1 MGALKNIFAAAG
13 LLAAAG
19 AGETIYFYNR
29 TMKRGNAKTERT
41 TKMSG
46 TDWEQYFP
54 LMEERKGFVLAQ
66 THRDVYIRS
75 FDGLK
80 LHAVYFPGMKQE
92 ENPGQ
97 SEGGFRQGA
106 AGRQETGQA
115 GAAVQQETGQAGA
128 AAQQETGRA
137 ENALQTDTAECEC
150 AAGRASD
157 AVGSAAPCPRKA
169 VICFHGYT
177 GEGLSNYIAMTDYF
191 LKQGYAVLLPDAR
204 AHGESEGEYIGFGCL
219 DRKDALGWINW
230 LIKECGEE
238 VSVLLHGTSM
248 GGATV
253 LMASGLEL
261 PPNVKGIVS
270 DCGFTSPKEVFTHVL
285 NHMYHLPAFP
295 AIQGA
300 DFLNRK
306 LAGYGMDECN
316 AKYEVR
322 KAKVPILFIHGSA
335 DTFVPCS
342 MCHEI
347 YDNCASPK
355 RKLIVEGAAHA
366 ESYYK
371 DMEAYEK
378 ALSEFADEVMWVK

>member
-1 MGALKNIFAAAG
+1 MGVLKKITAAAG

-19 AGETIYFYNR
+19 IGETVYFYNR

-46 TDWEQYFP
+46 TDWEKYFP
-54 LMEERKGFVLAQ
+54 LMHERRDFVMAKP
-66 THRDVYIRS
+66 HRDVFVTS

-80 LHAVYFPGMKQE
+80 LHATYFPALDAYKG
-92 ENPGQ
+92 
-97 SEGGFRQGA
+97 
-106 AGRQETGQA
+106 ET
-115 GAAVQQETGQAGA
+115 E
-128 AAQQETGRA
+128 
-137 ENALQTDTAECEC
+137 
-150 AAGRASD
+150 
-157 AVGSAAPCPRKA
+157 KA

-177 GEGLSNYIAMTDYF
+177 GEGLSNHMAIADYF
-191 LKQGYAVLLPDAR
+191 LKHGYAILLPDAR

-219 DRKDALGWINW
+219 DRKDALVWIDW
-230 LIKECGEE
+230 LIQECGEGIQIM
-238 VSVLLHGTSM
+238 LHGTSM

-253 LMASGLEL
+253 LMTSGLEL
-261 PPNVKGIVS
+261 PANVRGIVS

-300 DFLNRK
+300 DLLNQR

-316 AKYEVR
+316 AKEEVR

-342 MCHEI
+342 MCDEI
-347 YDNCASPK
+347 YENCSAPK
-355 RKLIVEGAAHA
+355 RKLIVEGASHA

-371 DMEAYEK
+371 DMERYEK
-378 ALSEFADEVMWVK
+378 ELDAFAEQIFS

>member
-1 MGALKNIFAAAG
+1 MGVLKNIVAAAG
-13 LLAAAG
+13 ILAAAG
-19 AGETIYFYNR
+19 VGETVYFYNR

-46 TDWEQYFP
+46 TDWEKYFP
-54 LMEERKGFVLAQ
+54 LMEERKGFVLGQ
-66 THRDVYIRS
+66 PHEDVYITS

-80 LHAVYFPGMKQE
+80 LHATYFPGME
-92 ENPGQ
+92 DE
-97 SEGGFRQGA
+97 
-106 AGRQETGQA
+106 AGRPADVSG
-115 GAAVQQETGQAGA
+115 VK
-128 AAQQETGRA
+128 
-137 ENALQTDTAECEC
+137 
-150 AAGRASD
+150 
-157 AVGSAAPCPRKA
+157 KA

-177 GEGLSNYIAMTDYF
+177 GEGLSNHIAIADYF
-191 LKQGYAVLLPDAR
+191 LKKGYAMLMPDAR

-219 DRKDALGWINW
+219 DRKDALSWVNW
-230 LIKECGEE
+230 LIGKCGND
-238 VSVLLHGTSM
+238 VAIMLHGTSM

-253 LMASGLEL
+253 LMASGLDL
-261 PPNVKGIVS
+261 PCQVKGIVS

-300 DFLNRK
+300 DLINKR

-316 AKYEVR
+316 AKYEVQ
-322 KAKVPILFIHGSA
+322 KAKVPILFIHGSS
-335 DTFVPCS
+335 DTFVPVS

-347 YDNCASPK
+347 YENCASPK

-371 DMEAYEK
+371 DMADYEK
-378 ALSEFADEVMWVK
+378 VLTEFAGESM

>member
-1 MGALKNIFAAAG
+1 MGALKNIITATG

-19 AGETIYFYNR
+19 IGETVYFYNR
-29 TMKRGNAKTERT
+29 TMKRGNASTERT

-46 TDWEQYFP
+46 TDWEKYFP
-54 LMEERKGFVLAQ
+54 LMEERKNFVMAQ
-66 THRDVYIRS
+66 THRDVYLTS

-80 LHAVYFPGMKQE
+80 LHATYFP
-92 ENPGQ
+92 
-97 SEGGFRQGA
+97 
-106 AGRQETGQA
+106 
-115 GAAVQQETGQAGA
+115 AVS
-128 AAQQETGRA
+128 R
-137 ENALQTDTAECEC
+137 N
-150 AAGRASD
+150 
-157 AVGSAAPCPRKA
+157 GSINL

-177 GEGLSNYIAMTDYF
+177 GEGLSNHVAIADYF
-191 LKQGYAVLLPDAR
+191 LKRGYAMLMPDAR
-204 AHGESEGEYIGFGCL
+204 AHGASEGKYIGFGCL
-219 DRKDALGWINW
+219 DRQDALSWIQW
-230 LIKECGEE
+230 AVQECGENTRI
-238 VSVLLHGTSM
+238 LLHGTSM

-253 LMASGLEL
+253 LMTSGLEL
-261 PPNVKGIVS
+261 PDNVKGIVS

-300 DFLNRK
+300 DLINRK

-316 AKYEVR
+316 ARREVQ

-347 YDNCASPK
+347 YDSCRSPK
-355 RKLIVEGAAHA
+355 RKLIIEGAAHA

-371 DMEAYEK
+371 DMETYEK
-378 ALSEFADEVMWVK
+378 ALTEFTEEVMR

>member
-1 MGALKNIFAAAG
+1 MGILKKIAAAAG

-19 AGETIYFYNR
+19 VGETLYFYNR

-46 TDWEQYFP
+46 TDWEKYFP

-66 THRDVYIRS
+66 THRDVYLTS

-80 LHAVYFPGMKQE
+80 LHATYFPGT
-92 ENPGQ
+92 
-97 SEGGFRQGA
+97 EGG
-106 AGRQETGQA
+106 E
-115 GAAVQQETGQAGA
+115 
-128 AAQQETGRA
+128 
-137 ENALQTDTAECEC
+137 
-150 AAGRASD
+150 RASGEN
-157 AVGSAAPCPRKA
+157 GSGGRKA

-177 GEGLSNYIAMTDYF
+177 GEGLSNHIAIADYF
-191 LKQGYAVLLPDAR
+191 LKQGYAMLMPDAR
-204 AHGESEGEYIGFGCL
+204 AHGGSEGEYIGFGCL
-219 DRKDALGWINW
+219 DRKDALAWINW
-230 LIKECGEE
+230 MIQECGED
-238 VSVLLHGTSM
+238 VNIMLHGTSM

-253 LMASGLEL
+253 LMTSGLEL
-261 PPNVKGIVS
+261 PVNVKGIIS

-300 DFLNRK
+300 DLLNKK

-355 RKLIVEGAAHA
+355 RKLIIEGAAHA

-371 DMEAYEK
+371 DMETYEK
-378 ALSEFADEVMWVK
+378 AMTAFAEEVMEA